1 MSVSIRPPFREEK
14 RIGLTLAEPMLVTLT
29 TPERLLAAVK
39 RRWWVLALSL
49 ALGVGSGIVA
59 SNLLPPW
66 YESTVSFAVLP
77 MDDPTASAVIP
88 VDPNMTAAPLFSQ
101 ILSSRRVAEEV
112 VEQLQ
117 LTRGPVK
124 KTPQAAR
131 AELQRHISVSF
142 DRKSN
147 IATLSVEDRSP
158 ARAKMI
164 AQTFSEVGRSVNNEI
179 WSAKT
184 SEARK
189 RLEARLAEYSN
200 NLATAEAEMRAFR
213 EREHVIDLPEQVKA
227 SVAEAAFLVRMKSQ
241 SKVSLHFNQA
251 FAGADSPEVQR
262 SQLEAGSAQAALR
275 SMSHTGG
282 PLLALD
288 NVPRLEQ
295 EHARLKRQIDTYTSL
310 YEVLVRQVEQLRS
323 AETRPGGR
331 AELLDNPSEPDNPF
345 RPSRL
350 SLEIQGFFG
359 GLFLGL
365 FLVVWPR
372 GSFRRA
378 RRDDSQGAW

>member
-1 MSVSIRPPFREEK
+1 MSVSIRPPIREEK
-14 RIGLTLAEPMLVTLT
+14 RSRLTLAEPMLVTLG
-29 TPERLLAAVK
+29 TPERLLAAI
-39 RRWWVLALSL
+39 RHRWWVLAL
-49 ALGVGSGIVA
+49 ALVVGCGSGIVA
-59 SNLLPPW
+59 GTFLTPW

-77 MDDPTASAVIP
+77 MDDPTAP
-88 VDPNMTAAPLFSQ
+88 VPADPNMTALPLFTQ
-101 ILSSRRVAEEV
+101 VLSSRRVADEV
-112 VEQLQ
+112 VAQLQ
-117 LTRGPVK
+117 LTRAPGK
-124 KTPQAAR
+124 ENPQDAR
-131 AELQRHISVSF
+131 TELQKHIGVWF

-147 IATLSVEDRSP
+147 VATLSVEDRVP
-158 ARAKMI
+158 ARARMI
-164 AQTFSEVGRSVNNEI
+164 AQAFGEIGRTVNNEI

-189 RLEARLAEYSN
+189 RLEARMAEHSTQLA
-200 NLATAEAEMRAFR
+200 AAEAEMRAFR

-262 SQLEAGSAQAALR
+262 SQLEAGSAQAALK
-275 SMSHTGG
+275 SMSHSGG
-282 PLLALD
+282 ALLALD

-295 EHARLKRQIDTYTSL
+295 EHARLKRQIDTYSSL
-310 YEVLVRQVEQLRS
+310 YDVLVKQVETLRS

-331 AELLDNPSEPDNPF
+331 AELLDMPSEARNPV

-350 SLEIQGFFG
+350 ALLVQGFFC
-359 GLFLGL
+359 GLLIGL

-372 GSFRRA
+372 RA
-378 RRDDSQGAW
+378 VRQAWPEDSKGAW

>member
-1 MSVSIRPPFREEK
+1 MGEYF
-14 RIGLTLAEPMLVTLT
+14 TQ
-29 TPERLLAAVK
+29 LAA
-39 RRWWVLALSL
+39 
-49 ALGVGSGIVA
+49 
-59 SNLLPPW
+59 
-66 YESTVSFAVLP
+66 
-77 MDDPTASAVIP
+77 
-88 VDPNMTAAPLFSQ
+88 
-101 ILSSRRVAEEV
+101 
-112 VEQLQ
+112 
-117 LTRGPVK
+117 
-124 KTPQAAR
+124 
-131 AELQRHISVSF
+131 
-142 DRKSN
+142 
-147 IATLSVEDRSP
+147 
-158 ARAKMI
+158 
-164 AQTFSEVGRSVNNEI
+164 
-179 WSAKT
+179 
-184 SEARK
+184 
-189 RLEARLAEYSN
+189 
-200 NLATAEAEMRAFR
+200 AEAEMRGFR

-275 SMSHTGG
+275 SMSHSGG

-310 YEVLVRQVEQLRS
+310 YEVLVRQVEMLRS

-331 AELLDNPSEPDNPF
+331 AELLDNPSEPDRPF

-350 SLEIQGFFG
+350 TLEIQGFFG

>member
-1 MSVSIRPPFREEK
+1 
-14 RIGLTLAEPMLVTLT
+14 MLVTLG
-29 TPERLLAAVK
+29 TPERLLAAI
-39 RRWWVLALSL
+39 RHRWWVLAL
-49 ALGVGSGIVA
+49 ALVVGCGGGIVA
-59 SNLLPPW
+59 GTLLTPW

-77 MDDPTASAVIP
+77 MDDPTAP
-88 VDPNMTAAPLFSQ
+88 VPADPNMTALPLFTQ
-101 ILSSRRVAEEV
+101 VLSSRRVADEV
-112 VEQLQ
+112 VAQLQ
-117 LTRGPVK
+117 LTRALGK
-124 KTPQAAR
+124 ESPQDAR
-131 AELQRHISVSF
+131 TELQKHIGVWF

-147 IATLSVEDRSP
+147 VATLSVEDRVP
-158 ARAKMI
+158 ARARMI
-164 AQTFSEVGRSVNNEI
+164 AQAFGEIGRTVNNEI

-189 RLEARLAEYSN
+189 RLEARMAEHSTQLA
-200 NLATAEAEMRAFR
+200 AAEAEMRAFR

-262 SQLEAGSAQAALR
+262 SQLEAGSAQAALK
-275 SMSHTGG
+275 SMSHSGG
-282 PLLALD
+282 ALLALD

-295 EHARLKRQIDTYTSL
+295 EHARLKRQIDTYSSL
-310 YEVLVRQVEQLRS
+310 YDVLVKQVETLRS

-331 AELLDNPSEPDNPF
+331 AELLDMPSEARNPV

-350 SLEIQGFFG
+350 ALLVQGFFC
-359 GLFLGL
+359 GLLIGL

-372 GSFRRA
+372 RA
-378 RRDDSQGAW
+378 VRQAWPEDSKGAW